1 MSLKARLTDDMKT
14 AMKAGEKDRLGV
26 IRLVLAAI
34 KQKEVDERVEMTDPL
49 VLAVL
54 EKMVKQR
61 KDSITQYESAAREDL
76 AAIER
81 YELGVIQAYLPEK
94 MDEAAILAAIDQA
107 MAQTGAATGADIGKL
122 MGVLKPALAGFAA
135 RGLVGLAI
143 YDSGPRCFYNTRR
156 PIVEPRDLHGMKIRV
171 PVSDIFIRMLRLF
184 GANPTPLSLGEVFSG
199 METHMIE
206 GAENNIRSF
215 QSSRH
220 FEAARY
226 WSKSEHAYAPDV
238 LLMSRRSFDALAP
251 RDRGLLLELARAS
264 VPVMRAEW
272 DESEALARRTVAGS
286 GVLANDCD
294 IPAFRRAAQPLLDAY
309 QRDPAIA
316 DLTRRIRALA

>member
-34 KQKEVDERVEMTDPL
+34 KQKEVDERVEMTDTL

-61 KDSITQYESAAREDL
+61 KDSITQYEAAAREDL

-122 MGVLKPALAGFAA
+122 MGVLKPALAGQADM
-135 RGLVGLAI
+135 GLVSKLVKQKLA
-143 YDSGPRCFYNTRR
+143 
-156 PIVEPRDLHGMKIRV
+156 
-171 PVSDIFIRMLRLF
+171 
-184 GANPTPLSLGEVFSG
+184 
-199 METHMIE
+199 
-206 GAENNIRSF
+206 
-215 QSSRH
+215 
-220 FEAARY
+220 
-226 WSKSEHAYAPDV
+226 
-238 LLMSRRSFDALAP
+238 
-251 RDRGLLLELARAS
+251 
-264 VPVMRAEW
+264 
-272 DESEALARRTVAGS
+272 
-286 GVLANDCD
+286 
-294 IPAFRRAAQPLLDAY
+294 
-309 QRDPAIA
+309 
-316 DLTRRIRALA
+316 